1 MFKKALA
8 IPNVDG
14 SAESFPILTE
24 SASQTPL
31 KSDSSAFLFG
41 VLSDSED
48 SEEEASSS
56 FVSFIFAPLTFVMR
70 LSPLNI
76 YVVSLLSPL
85 SVMTLSPSIIHVPV
99 SSFRP
104 SKSIQYAPPS
114 FRFSTT
120 DIPKIFPYHV
130 PTGVPFFF
138 GVSVCVG
145 AWGSAF
151 AETAGATTPATM
163 LATML
168 AATIA
173 IIHFWTAL
181 FLFFLVALWFTS
193 VFLSISSP
201 PLLQRLPSRKIR
213 WHISYIH
220 S

>member
-24 SASQTPL
+24 SASQIPL

-41 VLSDSED
+41 VLSD

-85 SVMTLSPSIIHVPV
+85 SVMTLSPFIIHVPV

-104 SKSIQYAPPS
+104 SKSIQYVPPS

-138 GVSVCVG
+138 GVSVC
-145 AWGSAF
+145 
-151 AETAGATTPATM
+151 AGA
-163 LATML
+163 
-168 AATIA
+168 
-173 IIHFWTAL
+173 
-181 FLFFLVALWFTS
+181 
-193 VFLSISSP
+193 
-201 PLLQRLPSRKIR
+201 
-213 WHISYIH
+213 
-220 S
+220 